1 MKMTLKT
8 TKPRNPFAVPAAQR
22 SAGAHR
28 NGSARQR
35 QQRDLR
41 SELRQLQRSP

>member
-1 MKMTLKT
+1 MKITLKT
-8 TKPRNPFAVPAAQR
+8 AKPRNPFAMPAAQR
-22 SAGAHR
+22 PAGAHR
-28 NGSARQR
+28 AGKLRQR